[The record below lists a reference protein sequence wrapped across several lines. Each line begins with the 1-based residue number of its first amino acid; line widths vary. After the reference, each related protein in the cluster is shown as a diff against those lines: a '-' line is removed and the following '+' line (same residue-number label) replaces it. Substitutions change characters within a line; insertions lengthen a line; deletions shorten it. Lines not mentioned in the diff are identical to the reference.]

1 VMDRANLDKHRQQ
14 MKDMLEGKVESVE
27 INTGYVHAQGLLVP
41 IVGTLS
47 LVREG
52 GEPDHFLLQTS

>member
-1 VMDRANLDKHRQQ
+1 
-14 MKDMLEGKVESVE
+14 MKGLLEGRAESAE

-52 GEPDHFLLQTS
+52 DEPGHFLLETS

>member
-1 VMDRANLDKHRQQ
+1 MDRANPRQA
-14 MKDMLEGKVESVE
+14 LAANGTCSRGKVESVE

-41 IVGTLS
+41 IVGKLS

-52 GEPDHFLLQTS
+52 GEADHFLLKRAE

>member
-1 VMDRANLDKHRQQ
+1 
-14 MKDMLEGKVESVE
+14 MLEGRAESVE

-41 IVGTLS
+41 IVGKLS